1 MAARGIAPTRAGKGP
16 RSAGQKSVTKKAV
29 TKKAASAAFFIAPDS
44 PEGAAPSLAAGDAEF
59 IDRYLD
65 AVWLEKGL
73 AENSLAAYRRDLTG
87 FGIALAAAGGR
98 LLAADAGAIKA
109 ALGRVRSARSMA
121 RLLSCLRGFYGYQ
134 LREGRL
140 QVDPTQD
147 IDSPKL
153 GQPLPKSLSEHEVE
167 QLLAAPQPDRA
178 LELRDKAMLELLYAT
193 GLRVSELVGLQLD
206 QLSLTQG
213 VVRVI
218 GKGGKERLVPVGEEA
233 LFWLQRHLRE
243 ARPQLLDIAQ
253 SAMVF
258 PNRRGEALTR
268 QAFWYRI
275 KHYALRAGINTTL
288 SPHTL
293 RHAFATHL
301 LNHGADLRVVQL
313 LLGHSDLSTTQ
324 IYTHVAR
331 ARMKELHRQHHPRG

>member
-1 MAARGIAPTRAGKGP
+1 VAVR
-16 RSAGQKSVTKKAV
+16 KSVKKE
-29 TKKAASAAFFIAPDS
+29 KAASAAFSFSSTTARTA
-44 PEGAAPSLAAGDAEF
+44 EQLAHGDAAL

-65 AVWLEKGL
+65 AIWLEKGL

-87 FGIALAAAGGR
+87 LGVALAAEGGH
-98 LLAADAGAIKA
+98 LLGADAAALKA

-134 LREGRL
+134 VREGRL
-140 QVDPTQD
+140 AADPTLD

-153 GQPLPKSLSEHEVE
+153 GQPLPKSLSESEVE
-167 QLLAAPQPDRA
+167 QLLAAPQPDIP
-178 LELRDKAMLELLYAT
+178 LELRDRAMLELLYAT

-218 GKGGKERLVPVGEEA
+218 GKGGKERLVPIGEEA
-233 LFWLQRHLRE
+233 LFWLQRHLRD
-243 ARPQLLDIAQ
+243 ARPELLGGGQ

-258 PNRRGEALTR
+258 PNRRGTAMTR

-275 KHYALRAGINTTL
+275 KHYALRAGIRTTL